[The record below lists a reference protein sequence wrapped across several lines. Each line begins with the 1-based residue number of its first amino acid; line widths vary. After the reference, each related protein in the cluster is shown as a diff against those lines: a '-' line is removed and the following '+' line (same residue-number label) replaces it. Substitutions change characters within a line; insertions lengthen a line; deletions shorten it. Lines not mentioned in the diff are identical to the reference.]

1 MFTAVALLESL
12 GPGALIPWGSGWTYI
27 MFGGLALMI
36 IMGTW
41 AGAVAAR
48 KGRSMQWWFIIGF
61 FVPLIGVI
69 AIYILK
75 PLQATKPPE
84 KK

>member
-1 MFTAVALLESL
+1 MLAGAWLMGLLAREPLVSWSS
-12 GPGALIPWGSGWTYI
+12 PWTYV
-27 MFGGLALMI
+27 MFGTLLIMI
-36 IMGTW
+36 ISGSW

-61 FVPLIGVI
+61 FLPVIGVI
-69 AIYILK
+69 LIYILK
-75 PLQATKPPE
+75 PIPAAATTV